1 MNIDAP
7 KVGMKAKIRFLL
19 NYHSKEENLHVGDEL
34 EIVGF
39 PIILVR
45 KPNGDLVTVF
55 NHELEEVK

>member
-7 KVGMKAKIRFLL
+7 KVGMKVKIRFLL
-19 NYHSKEENLHVGDEL
+19 NNHSKEENLHIGDEV

-39 PIILVR
+39 PIILVK

-55 NHELEEVK
+55 NHELEEIK